1 MEICNS
7 DVPVTV
13 DFHFAGQTLLLNVAF
28 TKPEF
33 IAELTSLS
41 LLNTNGAVMES
52 FTVER
57 GQGIHSDSYYVLFTP
72 FSERFRFQLTGKTTD
87 GKILRRVKPTEIKL
101 EEVQFDYR
109 SDNYS
114 ERILP
119 GITAKIPLKII
130 NVGSSR
136 NLTLKAMDDLGF
148 IKALAPNYLFVAENE
163 TAQFSL
169 VMKAPANA
177 SSGETSTVT
186 IYATLTSSG
195 KLSNYMVFY
204 VSVTTKVSKTPL
216 EAKWEQIK

>member
-52 FTVER
+52 FT
-57 GQGIHSDSYYVLFTP
+57 YYVLFTP